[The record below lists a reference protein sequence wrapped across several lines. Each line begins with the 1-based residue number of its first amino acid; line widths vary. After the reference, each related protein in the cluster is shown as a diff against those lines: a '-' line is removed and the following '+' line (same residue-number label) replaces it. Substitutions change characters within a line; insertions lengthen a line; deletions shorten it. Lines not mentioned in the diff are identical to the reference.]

1 MILRLNFVE
10 EITKKHLQAFWVAA
24 VFFFKDERSFNHK
37 KIKNE

>member
-24 VFFFKDERSFNHK
+24 VFFKDERSFNHK